1 MRAEIMTSETY
12 PLSIGGDIIATEDQ
26 LLEKVERGITMSGSS
41 VKYLIVHCSA
51 TREDRDYTVEQLRRD
66 HLARGFIDIGYHYY
80 IRKDGTVTRHRRLTE
95 VGAHCRP
102 YNRCSI
108 GVCYEG
114 GLAPDGSPIGPTIS
128 SMSSFFFVF
137 ILSFK
142 VFLCERFLFHG
153 NHPRAFT
160 PVVLRAISAL
170 YRTDACVVRTVTI
183 DVVFSF
189 NDMTAF

>member
-1 MRAEIMTSETY
+1 MRAETMTSETY

-26 LLEKVERGITMSGSS
+26 LLEKVERGITMSGSA

-51 TREDRDYTVEQLRRD
+51 TREDRSYTVEQLRRD

-114 GLAPDGSPIGPTIS
+114 GLAPDGSPKDTRTPMQRRVLSKLLTDLKRLFPQALIRGHCEMPGAVPKACPCYKPS
-128 SMSSFFFVF
+128 REYRF
-137 ILSFK
+137 IK
-142 VFLCERFLFHG
+142 
-153 NHPRAFT
+153 
-160 PVVLRAISAL
+160 
-170 YRTDACVVRTVTI
+170 
-183 DVVFSF
+183 
-189 NDMTAF
+189 

>member
-1 MRAEIMTSETY
+1 MVTELF
-12 PLSIGGDIIATEDQ
+12 PLSVGGDTIATENQ
-26 LLEKVERGITMSGSS
+26 LLEHVERGIEMPCSS

-114 GLAPDGSPIGPTIS
+114 GLASDGSPKDTRTPYQRTALVKLLTDLKRRFPDALIRGHCEMRGAVPKACPCFRPS
-128 SMSSFFFVF
+128 REYAF
-137 ILSFK
+137 IK
-142 VFLCERFLFHG
+142 G
-153 NHPRAFT
+153 
-160 PVVLRAISAL
+160 
-170 YRTDACVVRTVTI
+170 
-183 DVVFSF
+183 
-189 NDMTAF
+189 